1 MLSDKISGNFCNVKM
16 TYSPTKIRRFANHK
30 YLKSMT
36 NSSSKKL
43 IRITTIPMA
52 LHVLLPGQMKFMS
65 ENGFEVIMISADG
78 ENLDKV
84 IKNEKCRHI
93 IVPMTRKI
101 TPWCDLKCLFQLIK
115 IFRKEKP
122 DIVHSHTPKAG
133 LLGMLAAR
141 ISGIKIRIHTVAGL
155 PLMEESGVKYALL
168 KQIEK
173 VTYSVANHVWPNS
186 NSLYNFIKETNLV
199 GGSKL
204 KVIGKGS
211 TNGVSSRR
219 FNKDSLDKN
228 FLEIIKEKIDYNPAS
243 INLLCIGRL
252 VKHKGIIELVNVFS
266 LLKKRYPHLKLILV
280 GVFESSLDPLPE
292 KILKQIVDD
301 PSIINVGWS
310 DKAEYYMSLADYFV
324 FPSYREGFPNVLLE
338 AGSIRLPIIC
348 TNIPGNTDIISHN
361 ETGLL
366 FEKKNEKDM
375 YQKLKYALD
384 NPEQM
389 LSMANK
395 LQGYIK
401 TCYEREVYWKILLE
415 EYNKLI

>member
-1 MLSDKISGNFCNVKM
+1 MNNR
-16 TYSPTKIRRFANHK
+16 P
-30 YLKSMT
+30 
-36 NSSSKKL
+36 SKKL

-65 ENGFEVIMISADG
+65 ENGFEVVMISAGG

-93 IVPMTRKI
+93 TAPMTRKI
-101 TPWCDLKCLFQLIK
+101 TPLQDLKCLIQLIK

-168 KQIEK
+168 KQIERI
-173 VTYSVANHVWPNS
+173 TYSVANHVWPNS
-186 NSLYNFIKETNLV
+186 NSLYDFIKENNLV
-199 GGSKL
+199 KENKL

-219 FNKDSLDKN
+219 FNKDALDKG
-228 FLEIIKEKIDYNPAS
+228 FLEVIKEKINYDPAN
-243 INLLCIGRL
+243 IYLLCIGRL
-252 VKHKGIIELVNVFS
+252 VKHKGIVELVNVFLS
-266 LLKKRYPHLKLILV
+266 LKKNNSHLRLILV
-280 GVFESSLDPLPE
+280 GVYEASLDPLPDTTVKE
-292 KILKQIVDD
+292 ILNN

-310 DKAEYYMSLADYFV
+310 DDAEYYMGLAHYFV

-338 AGSIRLPIIC
+338 AGAIQLPIIC
-348 TNIPGNTDIISHN
+348 SRIPGNTDIVTHN

-366 FEKKNEKDM
+366 FEKKNAQDM
-375 YQKLKYALD
+375 YQQLKYALD

-389 LSMANK
+389 LSMAK
-395 LQGYIK
+395 RLQEYIRSY
-401 TCYEREVYWKILLE
+401 YERKMYWKILLE

>member
-1 MLSDKISGNFCNVKM
+1 MNNR
-16 TYSPTKIRRFANHK
+16 P
-30 YLKSMT
+30 
-36 NSSSKKL
+36 SKKL

-65 ENGFEVIMISADG
+65 DNGFEVVMISADG

-93 IVPMTRKI
+93 IAPMTRKI
-101 TPWCDLKCLFQLIK
+101 TPLQDLKCLIQLIK

-168 KQIEK
+168 KQIERI
-173 VTYSVANHVWPNS
+173 TYSAANHVWPNS
-186 NSLYNFIKETNLV
+186 NSLYDFIKENNLV
-199 GGSKL
+199 KENKL

-219 FNKDSLDKN
+219 FNKDALDKG
-228 FLEIIKEKIDYNPAS
+228 FLEVIKEKINYDPAN
-243 INLLCIGRL
+243 IYLLCIGRL
-252 VKHKGIIELVNVFS
+252 VKHKGIVELVNVFLS
-266 LLKKRYPHLKLILV
+266 LKKNNSHLRLILV
-280 GVFESSLDPLPE
+280 GVYEASLDRLPDTTVKE
-292 KILKQIVDD
+292 ILNN

-310 DKAEYYMSLADYFV
+310 DDAEYYMGLAHYFV

-338 AGSIRLPIIC
+338 AGAIQLPIIC
-348 TNIPGNTDIISHN
+348 SRIPGNTDIVTHN

-366 FEKKNEKDM
+366 FEKKNAQDM
-375 YQKLKYALD
+375 YQQLKYALD

-389 LSMANK
+389 LSMAK
-395 LQGYIK
+395 RLQEYIRSY
-401 TCYEREVYWKILLE
+401 YEREMYWKVLLE

>member
-1 MLSDKISGNFCNVKM
+1 MSNNILMNNR
-16 TYSPTKIRRFANHK
+16 P
-30 YLKSMT
+30 
-36 NSSSKKL
+36 SKKL

-65 ENGFEVIMISADG
+65 ENGFKVIMISADG

-84 IKNEKCRHI
+84 IENEKCQHI

-101 TPWCDLKCLFQLIK
+101 TPWQDLLCLFQLIK

-133 LLGMLAAR
+133 LLGMMAAK

-155 PLMEESGVKYALL
+155 PLMEESGLKYALL

-173 VTYSVANHVWPNS
+173 ITYSVANHVWPNS
-186 NSLYNFIKETNLV
+186 NSLYNFIKKNNLADAY
-199 GGSKL
+199 KL
-204 KVIGKGS
+204 KVIGQGS
-211 TNGVSSRR
+211 TNGVSITR
-219 FNKDSLDKN
+219 FNKETLDKN
-228 FLEIIKEKIDYNPAS
+228 FLTVIKGNINYDTAS
-243 INLLCIGRL
+243 VYLLYIGRL
-252 VKHKGIIELVNVFS
+252 VKHKGIVELVNVFS
-266 LLKKRYPHLKLILV
+266 LLKKNYPHLKLILV
-280 GVFESSLDPLPE
+280 GIFESSLDPLPK

-301 PSIINVGWS
+301 PCIINVGWS
-310 DKAEYYMSLADYFV
+310 DNAEYYMSLAHYFV

-338 AGSIRLPIIC
+338 AGAIQLPVIC
-348 TNIPGNTDIISHN
+348 SNIPGNTDIIIHN

-384 NPEQM
+384 NPKKM

-395 LQGYIK
+395 LQHYIK
-401 TCYEREVYWKILLE
+401 FWYEREMYWKILLE

>member
-1 MLSDKISGNFCNVKM
+1 
-16 TYSPTKIRRFANHK
+16 
-30 YLKSMT
+30 MT

>member
-1 MLSDKISGNFCNVKM
+1 MNNR
-16 TYSPTKIRRFANHK
+16 P
-30 YLKSMT
+30 
-36 NSSSKKL
+36 SKKL

-65 ENGFEVIMISADG
+65 ENGFEVVMISADG

-93 IVPMTRKI
+93 IAPMTRKI
-101 TPWCDLKCLFQLIK
+101 TPLQDLKCLIQLIK

-168 KQIEK
+168 KQIERI
-173 VTYSVANHVWPNS
+173 TYSAANHVWPNS
-186 NSLYNFIKETNLV
+186 NSLYDFIKENNLV
-199 GGSKL
+199 KENKL

-219 FNKDSLDKN
+219 FNKDALDKG
-228 FLEIIKEKIDYNPAS
+228 FLEVIKEKINYDPAN
-243 INLLCIGRL
+243 IYLLCIGRL
-252 VKHKGIIELVNVFS
+252 VKHKGIVELVNVFLS
-266 LLKKRYPHLKLILV
+266 LKKNNSHLRLILV
-280 GVFESSLDPLPE
+280 GVYEASLDPLPDTTVKE
-292 KILKQIVDD
+292 ILNN

-310 DKAEYYMSLADYFV
+310 DDAEYYMGLAHYFV

-338 AGSIRLPIIC
+338 AGAIQLPIIC
-348 TNIPGNTDIISHN
+348 SRIPGNTDIVTHN

-366 FEKKNEKDM
+366 FEKKNAQDM
-375 YQKLKYALD
+375 YQQLKYALD

-389 LSMANK
+389 LSMAK
-395 LQGYIK
+395 RLQEYIRSY
-401 TCYEREVYWKILLE
+401 YERKMYWKILLE

>member
-1 MLSDKISGNFCNVKM
+1 MNNR
-16 TYSPTKIRRFANHK
+16 P
-30 YLKSMT
+30 
-36 NSSSKKL
+36 SKKL

-52 LHVLLPGQMKFMS
+52 LHVLLPGQMRFMS
-65 ENGFEVIMISADG
+65 ENGFEVVMISADG

-84 IKNEKCRHI
+84 IENEKCRHI

-101 TPWCDLKCLFQLIK
+101 TPLQDLKCLIQLIK

-168 KQIEK
+168 KQIERI
-173 VTYSVANHVWPNS
+173 TYSAANHVWPNS
-186 NSLYNFIKETNLV
+186 NSLYDFIKENNLV
-199 GGSKL
+199 KENKL

-219 FNKDSLDKN
+219 FNKDALDKG
-228 FLEIIKEKIDYNPAS
+228 FLEVIKEKFNYDPAN
-243 INLLCIGRL
+243 IYLLCIGRL
-252 VKHKGIIELVNVFS
+252 VKHKGIVELVNVFLS
-266 LLKKRYPHLKLILV
+266 LKKNNSHLRLILV
-280 GVFESSLDPLPE
+280 GVYEASLDPLPDTTVKE
-292 KILKQIVDD
+292 ILNN

-310 DKAEYYMSLADYFV
+310 DDAEYYMGLAHYFV

-338 AGSIRLPIIC
+338 AGAIQLPIIC
-348 TNIPGNTDIISHN
+348 SRIPGNTDIVTHN

-366 FEKKNEKDM
+366 FEKKNAQDM
-375 YQKLKYALD
+375 YQQLRYALD

-389 LSMANK
+389 LSMAK
-395 LQGYIK
+395 RLQEYIRSY
-401 TCYEREVYWKILLE
+401 YERKMYWKILLE

>member
-1 MLSDKISGNFCNVKM
+1 MNNR
-16 TYSPTKIRRFANHK
+16 P
-30 YLKSMT
+30 
-36 NSSSKKL
+36 SKKL

-65 ENGFEVIMISADG
+65 ENGFKVIMISADG

-84 IKNEKCRHI
+84 IENEKCQHI

-101 TPWCDLKCLFQLIK
+101 TPWQDLLCLFQLIK

-133 LLGMLAAR
+133 LLGMMAAK

-155 PLMEESGVKYALL
+155 PLMEESGLKYALL

-173 VTYSVANHVWPNS
+173 ITYSVANHVWPNS
-186 NSLYNFIKETNLV
+186 NSLYNFIKKNNLANEY
-199 GGSKL
+199 KL
-204 KVIGKGS
+204 KVIGQGS
-211 TNGVSSRR
+211 TNGVSITR
-219 FNKDSLDKN
+219 FNKETLDKN
-228 FLEIIKEKIDYNPAS
+228 FLTVIKGNINYDTAS
-243 INLLCIGRL
+243 VYLLCIGRL
-252 VKHKGIIELVNVFS
+252 VKHKGIVELVNVFS
-266 LLKKRYPHLKLILV
+266 LLKKKYPHLKLILV
-280 GVFESSLDPLPE
+280 GIFESSLDPLPK

-301 PSIINVGWS
+301 PCIINVGWS
-310 DKAEYYMSLADYFV
+310 DNAEYYMSLAHYFV

-338 AGSIRLPIIC
+338 AAAIQLPVLC
-348 TNIPGNTDIISHN
+348 SNIPGNTDIIIHN

-384 NPEQM
+384 NPKKM

-395 LQGYIK
+395 LQHYIK
-401 TCYEREVYWKILLE
+401 FWYEREMYWKILLE

>member
-1 MLSDKISGNFCNVKM
+1 MNNR
-16 TYSPTKIRRFANHK
+16 P
-30 YLKSMT
+30 
-36 NSSSKKL
+36 SKKL

-65 ENGFEVIMISADG
+65 ENGFKVIMISADG

-84 IKNEKCRHI
+84 IENEKCQHI

-101 TPWCDLKCLFQLIK
+101 TPWQDLLCLFQLIK

-133 LLGMLAAR
+133 LLGMMAAK

-155 PLMEESGVKYALL
+155 PLMEESGLKYALL

-173 VTYSVANHVWPNS
+173 ITYSVANHVWPNS
-186 NSLYNFIKETNLV
+186 NSLYNFIKKNNLANEY
-199 GGSKL
+199 KL
-204 KVIGKGS
+204 KVIGQGS
-211 TNGVSSRR
+211 TNGVSITR
-219 FNKDSLDKN
+219 FNKETLDKN
-228 FLEIIKEKIDYNPAS
+228 FLTVIKGNINYDTAS
-243 INLLCIGRL
+243 VYLLCIGRL
-252 VKHKGIIELVNVFS
+252 VKHKGIVELVNVFS
-266 LLKKRYPHLKLILV
+266 LLKKKYPHLKLILV
-280 GVFESSLDPLPE
+280 GIFESSLDPLPK

-301 PSIINVGWS
+301 PCIINVGWS
-310 DKAEYYMSLADYFV
+310 DNAEYYMSLAHYFV

-338 AGSIRLPIIC
+338 AGAIQLPVIC
-348 TNIPGNTDIISHN
+348 SNIPGNTDIIIHN

-384 NPEQM
+384 NPKKM

-395 LQGYIK
+395 LQHYIK
-401 TCYEREVYWKILLE
+401 FWYEREMYWKILLE

>member
-1 MLSDKISGNFCNVKM
+1 
-16 TYSPTKIRRFANHK
+16 
-30 YLKSMT
+30 
-36 NSSSKKL
+36 
-43 IRITTIPMA
+43 MA

-84 IKNEKCRHI
+84 IRNEKCRHI

-186 NSLYNFIKETNLV
+186 NSLYNFIKENNLV

-348 TNIPGNTDIISHN
+348 TNIPGNTDIITHN
-361 ETGLL
+361 ENGLL
-366 FEKKNEKDM
+366 FEKNNEKDM

>member
-1 MLSDKISGNFCNVKM
+1 MNNR
-16 TYSPTKIRRFANHK
+16 P
-30 YLKSMT
+30 
-36 NSSSKKL
+36 SKKL

-52 LHVLLPGQMKFMS
+52 LHVLLPGQMRFMS
-65 ENGFEVIMISADG
+65 ENGFEVVMISADG

-84 IKNEKCRHI
+84 IENEKCRHI

-101 TPWCDLKCLFQLIK
+101 TPLQDLKCLIQLIK

-168 KQIEK
+168 KQIERI
-173 VTYSVANHVWPNS
+173 TYSAANHVWPNS
-186 NSLYNFIKETNLV
+186 NSLYDFIKENNLV
-199 GGSKL
+199 KENKL

-219 FNKDSLDKN
+219 FNKDALDKG
-228 FLEIIKEKIDYNPAS
+228 FLEVIKEKINYDPAN
-243 INLLCIGRL
+243 IYLLCIGRL
-252 VKHKGIIELVNVFS
+252 VKHKGIVELVNVFLS
-266 LLKKRYPHLKLILV
+266 LKKNNSHLRLILV
-280 GVFESSLDPLPE
+280 GVYEASLDPLPDTTVKE
-292 KILKQIVDD
+292 ILNN

-310 DKAEYYMSLADYFV
+310 DDAEYYMGLAHYFV

-338 AGSIRLPIIC
+338 AGAIQLPIIC
-348 TNIPGNTDIISHN
+348 SRIPGNTDIVTHN

-366 FEKKNEKDM
+366 FEKKNAQDM
-375 YQKLKYALD
+375 YQQLKYALD

-389 LSMANK
+389 LSMAK
-395 LQGYIK
+395 RLQEYIRSY
-401 TCYEREVYWKILLE
+401 YERKMYWKILLE

>member
-1 MLSDKISGNFCNVKM
+1 
-16 TYSPTKIRRFANHK
+16 
-30 YLKSMT
+30 
-36 NSSSKKL
+36 L

-65 ENGFEVIMISADG
+65 ENGFKVIMISADG

-84 IKNEKCRHI
+84 IENEKCQHI

-101 TPWCDLKCLFQLIK
+101 TPWQDLLCLFQLIK

-133 LLGMLAAR
+133 LLGMMAAK

-155 PLMEESGVKYALL
+155 PLMEESGLKYALL

-173 VTYSVANHVWPNS
+173 ITYSVANHVWPNS
-186 NSLYNFIKETNLV
+186 NSLYNFIKKNNLADAY
-199 GGSKL
+199 KL
-204 KVIGKGS
+204 KVIGQGS
-211 TNGVSSRR
+211 TNGVSITR
-219 FNKDSLDKN
+219 FNKETLDKN
-228 FLEIIKEKIDYNPAS
+228 FLTVIKGNINYDTAS
-243 INLLCIGRL
+243 VYLLCIGRL
-252 VKHKGIIELVNVFS
+252 VKHKGIVELVNVFS
-266 LLKKRYPHLKLILV
+266 LLKKNYPHLKLILV
-280 GVFESSLDPLPE
+280 GIFESSLDPLPK

-301 PSIINVGWS
+301 PCIINVGWS
-310 DKAEYYMSLADYFV
+310 DNAEYYMSLAHYFV

-338 AGSIRLPIIC
+338 AGAIQLPVIC
-348 TNIPGNTDIISHN
+348 SNIPGNTDIIIHN

-384 NPEQM
+384 NPKKM

-395 LQGYIK
+395 LQHYIK
-401 TCYEREVYWKILLE
+401 FWYEREMYWKILLE

>member
-1 MLSDKISGNFCNVKM
+1 MNNR
-16 TYSPTKIRRFANHK
+16 P
-30 YLKSMT
+30 
-36 NSSSKKL
+36 SKKL

-65 ENGFEVIMISADG
+65 ENGFEVVMISAGG

-93 IVPMTRKI
+93 TAPMTRKI
-101 TPWCDLKCLFQLIK
+101 TPLQDLKCLIQLIK

-168 KQIEK
+168 KQIERI
-173 VTYSVANHVWPNS
+173 TYSAANHVWPNS
-186 NSLYNFIKETNLV
+186 NSLYDFIKENNLV
-199 GGSKL
+199 KENKL

-219 FNKDSLDKN
+219 FNKDALDKG
-228 FLEIIKEKIDYNPAS
+228 FLEVIKEKINYDPAN
-243 INLLCIGRL
+243 IYLLCIGRL
-252 VKHKGIIELVNVFS
+252 VKHKGIVELVNVFLS
-266 LLKKRYPHLKLILV
+266 LKKNNSHLRLILV
-280 GVFESSLDPLPE
+280 GVYEASLDPLPDTTVKE
-292 KILKQIVDD
+292 ILNN

-310 DKAEYYMSLADYFV
+310 DDAEYYMGLAHYFV

-338 AGSIRLPIIC
+338 AGAIQLPIIC
-348 TNIPGNTDIISHN
+348 SRIPGNTDIVTHN

-366 FEKKNEKDM
+366 FEKKNAQDM
-375 YQKLKYALD
+375 YQQLKYALD

-389 LSMANK
+389 LSMAK
-395 LQGYIK
+395 RLQEYIRSY
-401 TCYEREVYWKILLE
+401 YERKMYWKILLE

>member
-1 MLSDKISGNFCNVKM
+1 MNNR
-16 TYSPTKIRRFANHK
+16 P
-30 YLKSMT
+30 
-36 NSSSKKL
+36 SKKL

-65 ENGFEVIMISADG
+65 ENGFKVIMISADG

-84 IKNEKCRHI
+84 IENEKCQHI

-101 TPWCDLKCLFQLIK
+101 TPWQDLLCLFQLIK

-133 LLGMLAAR
+133 LLGMMAAK

-155 PLMEESGVKYALL
+155 PLMEESGLKYALL

-173 VTYSVANHVWPNS
+173 ITYSVANHVWPNS
-186 NSLYNFIKETNLV
+186 NSLYNFIKKNNFADAY
-199 GGSKL
+199 KL
-204 KVIGKGS
+204 KVIGQGS
-211 TNGVSSRR
+211 TNGVSITR
-219 FNKDSLDKN
+219 FNKETLDKN
-228 FLEIIKEKIDYNPAS
+228 FLTVIKGNINYDTAS
-243 INLLCIGRL
+243 VYLLYIGRL
-252 VKHKGIIELVNVFS
+252 VKHKGIVELVNVFS
-266 LLKKRYPHLKLILV
+266 LLKKNYPHLKLILV
-280 GVFESSLDPLPE
+280 GIFESSLDPLPK

-301 PSIINVGWS
+301 PCIINVGWS
-310 DKAEYYMSLADYFV
+310 DNAEYYMSLAHYFV

-338 AGSIRLPIIC
+338 AGAIQLPVIC
-348 TNIPGNTDIISHN
+348 SNIPGNTDIIIHN

-384 NPEQM
+384 NPKKM

-395 LQGYIK
+395 LQHYIK
-401 TCYEREVYWKILLE
+401 FWYEREMYWKILLE

>member
-1 MLSDKISGNFCNVKM
+1 MNNR
-16 TYSPTKIRRFANHK
+16 P
-30 YLKSMT
+30 
-36 NSSSKKL
+36 SKKL

-65 ENGFEVIMISADG
+65 ENGFKVIMISADG

-84 IKNEKCRHI
+84 IENEKCPHI

-101 TPWCDLKCLFQLIK
+101 TPWQDLICLFQLIK

-133 LLGMLAAR
+133 LLGMMAAK

-155 PLMEESGVKYALL
+155 PLMEESGLKYALL

-173 VTYSVANHVWPNS
+173 ITYSVANHVWPNS
-186 NSLYNFIKETNLV
+186 NSLYNFIKKNNLADKY
-199 GGSKL
+199 KL
-204 KVIGKGS
+204 KVIGQGS
-211 TNGVSSRR
+211 TNGVSITR
-219 FNKDSLDKN
+219 FNKETLDKN
-228 FLEIIKEKIDYNPAS
+228 FLTVIKGKINYDTAS
-243 INLLCIGRL
+243 VYLLCIGRL
-252 VKHKGIIELVNVFS
+252 VKHKGIVELVNVFS
-266 LLKKRYPHLKLILV
+266 LLKKKYPHLKLILV
-280 GVFESSLDPLPE
+280 GVFESSLDPLPK
-292 KILKQIVDD
+292 KILKQIADD
-301 PSIINVGWS
+301 PCIINAGWS
-310 DKAEYYMSLADYFV
+310 DNAEYYMSLAHYFV

-338 AGSIRLPIIC
+338 AGAIQLPVIC
-348 TNIPGNTDIISHN
+348 SNIPGNTDIIIHN

-384 NPEQM
+384 SPKKM

-395 LQGYIK
+395 LQHYIK
-401 TCYEREVYWKILLE
+401 FWYEREMYWKILLE

>member
-1 MLSDKISGNFCNVKM
+1 MSNN
-16 TYSPTKIRRFANHK
+16 SP
-30 YLKSMT
+30 
-36 NSSSKKL
+36 KKL

-65 ENGFEVIMISADG
+65 ENGFEVIMISAGG

-84 IKNEKCRHI
+84 IENEKCRHI
-93 IVPMTRKI
+93 MVPMTRQI
-101 TPWCDLKCLFQLIK
+101 TPWQDLKCLIQLIK

-133 LLGMLAAR
+133 LLGMVAAK

-155 PLMEESGVKYALL
+155 PLMEEIGLKYALL

-173 VTYSVANHVWPNS
+173 ITYSVANHVWPNS
-186 NSLYNFIKETNLV
+186 NSLYNFIKKNNLA
-199 GGSKL
+199 GEYKL
-204 KVIGKGS
+204 KVIGQGS

-219 FNKDSLDKN
+219 FNKDTLDKN
-228 FLEIIKEKIDYNPAS
+228 FLTVIKEKINYDPAN
-243 INLLCIGRL
+243 IYLLCIGRL
-252 VKHKGIIELVNVFS
+252 VKHKGIVELVNVFS
-266 LLKKRYPHLKLILV
+266 LLKKRYSCLKLILV
-280 GVFESSLDPLPE
+280 GVFESSLDPLPK

-301 PSIINVGWS
+301 PCIINMGWS
-310 DKAEYYMSLADYFV
+310 DKAEFYMGLADYFV

-338 AGSIRLPIIC
+338 AGAIRLPIIC
-348 TNIPGNTDIISHN
+348 TNIPGNTDIIIHN

-366 FEKKNEKDM
+366 FEKKNEEDM

-384 NPEQM
+384 NPKQM

-395 LQGYIK
+395 LQHYIRS
-401 TCYEREVYWKILLE
+401 CYEREMYWKILLE

>member
-1 MLSDKISGNFCNVKM
+1 MSNNILINNR
-16 TYSPTKIRRFANHK
+16 P
-30 YLKSMT
+30 
-36 NSSSKKL
+36 SKKL

-65 ENGFEVIMISADG
+65 ENGFKVIMISADG

-84 IKNEKCRHI
+84 IENEKCQHI

-101 TPWCDLKCLFQLIK
+101 TPWQDLLCLFQLIK

-133 LLGMLAAR
+133 LLGMMAAK

-155 PLMEESGVKYALL
+155 PLMEESGLKYALL

-173 VTYSVANHVWPNS
+173 ITYSVANHVWPNS
-186 NSLYNFIKETNLV
+186 NSLYNFIKKNNLANEY
-199 GGSKL
+199 KL
-204 KVIGKGS
+204 KVIGQGS
-211 TNGVSSRR
+211 TNGVSITR
-219 FNKDSLDKN
+219 FNKETLDKN
-228 FLEIIKEKIDYNPAS
+228 FLTVIKGNINYDTAS
-243 INLLCIGRL
+243 VYLLCIGRL
-252 VKHKGIIELVNVFS
+252 VKHKGIVELVNVFS
-266 LLKKRYPHLKLILV
+266 LLKKKYPHLKLILV
-280 GVFESSLDPLPE
+280 GIFESSLDPLPK

-301 PSIINVGWS
+301 PCIINVGWS
-310 DKAEYYMSLADYFV
+310 DNAEYYMSLAHYFV

-338 AGSIRLPIIC
+338 AAAIQLPVLC
-348 TNIPGNTDIISHN
+348 SNIPGNTDIIIHN

-384 NPEQM
+384 NPKKM

-395 LQGYIK
+395 LQHYIK
-401 TCYEREVYWKILLE
+401 FWYEREMYWKILLE

>member
-1 MLSDKISGNFCNVKM
+1 MNNR
-16 TYSPTKIRRFANHK
+16 P
-30 YLKSMT
+30 
-36 NSSSKKL
+36 SKKL

-65 ENGFEVIMISADG
+65 ENGFKVIMISADG

-84 IKNEKCRHI
+84 IENEKCQHI

-101 TPWCDLKCLFQLIK
+101 TPWQDLLCLFQLIK

-133 LLGMLAAR
+133 LLGMMAAK

-155 PLMEESGVKYALL
+155 PLMEESGLKYALL

-173 VTYSVANHVWPNS
+173 ITYSVANHVWPNS
-186 NSLYNFIKETNLV
+186 NSLYNFIKKNNLADAY
-199 GGSKL
+199 KL
-204 KVIGKGS
+204 KVIGQGS
-211 TNGVSSRR
+211 TNGVSITR
-219 FNKDSLDKN
+219 FNKETLDKN
-228 FLEIIKEKIDYNPAS
+228 FLTVIKGNINYDTAS
-243 INLLCIGRL
+243 VYLLYIGRL
-252 VKHKGIIELVNVFS
+252 VKHKGIVELVNVFS
-266 LLKKRYPHLKLILV
+266 LLKKNYPHLKLILV
-280 GVFESSLDPLPE
+280 GIFESSLDPLPK

-301 PSIINVGWS
+301 PCIINVGWS
-310 DKAEYYMSLADYFV
+310 DNAEYYMSLAHYFV

-338 AGSIRLPIIC
+338 AAAIQLPVLC
-348 TNIPGNTDIISHN
+348 SNIPGNTDIIIHN

-384 NPEQM
+384 NPKKM

-395 LQGYIK
+395 LQHYIK
-401 TCYEREVYWKILLE
+401 FWYEREMYWKILLE

>member
-1 MLSDKISGNFCNVKM
+1 MSNN
-16 TYSPTKIRRFANHK
+16 SP
-30 YLKSMT
+30 
-36 NSSSKKL
+36 KKL

-65 ENGFEVIMISADG
+65 ENGFEVIMISAGG

-84 IKNEKCRHI
+84 IENEKCRHI
-93 IVPMTRKI
+93 IVPMTRQI
-101 TPWCDLKCLFQLIK
+101 TPWQDLKCLIQLIK

-133 LLGMLAAR
+133 LLGMVAAK

-155 PLMEESGVKYALL
+155 PLMEESGLKYALL

-173 VTYSVANHVWPNS
+173 ITYSVANHVWPNS
-186 NSLYNFIKETNLV
+186 NSLYNFIKKNNLA
-199 GGSKL
+199 GEYKL
-204 KVIGKGS
+204 KVIGQGS

-219 FNKDSLDKN
+219 FNKDTLDKN
-228 FLEIIKEKIDYNPAS
+228 FLTVIKEKINYDPAN
-243 INLLCIGRL
+243 IYLLCIGRL
-252 VKHKGIIELVNVFS
+252 VKHKGIVELVNVFS
-266 LLKKRYPHLKLILV
+266 LLKKRYSCLKLILV
-280 GVFESSLDPLPE
+280 GVFESSLDPLPK

-301 PSIINVGWS
+301 PCIINMGWS
-310 DKAEYYMSLADYFV
+310 DKAEFYMGLADYFV

-338 AGSIRLPIIC
+338 AGAIRLPIIC
-348 TNIPGNTDIISHN
+348 TNIPGNTDIIIHN

-366 FEKKNEKDM
+366 FEKKNEEDM

-384 NPEQM
+384 NPKQM

-395 LQGYIK
+395 LQHHIRS
-401 TCYEREVYWKILLE
+401 CYEREMYWKILLE

>member
-1 MLSDKISGNFCNVKM
+1 MSNNILINNR
-16 TYSPTKIRRFANHK
+16 P
-30 YLKSMT
+30 
-36 NSSSKKL
+36 SKKL

-65 ENGFEVIMISADG
+65 ENGFKVIMISADG

-84 IKNEKCRHI
+84 IENEKCQHI

-101 TPWCDLKCLFQLIK
+101 TPWQDLLCLFQLIK

-133 LLGMLAAR
+133 LLGMMAAK

-155 PLMEESGVKYALL
+155 PLMEESGLKYALL

-173 VTYSVANHVWPNS
+173 ITYSVANHVWPNS
-186 NSLYNFIKETNLV
+186 NSLYNFIKKNNLADAY
-199 GGSKL
+199 KL
-204 KVIGKGS
+204 KVIGQGS
-211 TNGVSSRR
+211 TNGVSITR
-219 FNKDSLDKN
+219 FNKETLDKN
-228 FLEIIKEKIDYNPAS
+228 FLTVIKGNINYDTAS
-243 INLLCIGRL
+243 VYLLCIGRL
-252 VKHKGIIELVNVFS
+252 VKHKGIVELVNVFS
-266 LLKKRYPHLKLILV
+266 LLKKNYPHLKLILV
-280 GVFESSLDPLPE
+280 GIFESSLDPLPK

-301 PSIINVGWS
+301 PCIINVGWS
-310 DKAEYYMSLADYFV
+310 DNAEYYMSLAHYFV

-338 AGSIRLPIIC
+338 AAAIQLPVLC
-348 TNIPGNTDIISHN
+348 SNIPGNTDIIIHN

-384 NPEQM
+384 NPKKM

-395 LQGYIK
+395 LQHYIK
-401 TCYEREVYWKILLE
+401 FWYEREMYWKILLE

>member
-1 MLSDKISGNFCNVKM
+1 MSNNILINNR
-16 TYSPTKIRRFANHK
+16 P
-30 YLKSMT
+30 
-36 NSSSKKL
+36 SKKL

-65 ENGFEVIMISADG
+65 ENGFKVIMISADG

-84 IKNEKCRHI
+84 IENEKCQHI

-101 TPWCDLKCLFQLIK
+101 TPWQDLLCLFQLIK

-133 LLGMLAAR
+133 LLGMMAAK

-155 PLMEESGVKYALL
+155 PLMEESGLKYALL

-173 VTYSVANHVWPNS
+173 ITYSVANHVWPNS
-186 NSLYNFIKETNLV
+186 NSLYNFIKKNNLADAY
-199 GGSKL
+199 KL
-204 KVIGKGS
+204 KVIGQGS
-211 TNGVSSRR
+211 TNGVSITR
-219 FNKDSLDKN
+219 FNKETLDKN
-228 FLEIIKEKIDYNPAS
+228 FLTVIKGNINYDTAS
-243 INLLCIGRL
+243 VYLLYIGRL
-252 VKHKGIIELVNVFS
+252 VKHKGIVELVNVFS
-266 LLKKRYPHLKLILV
+266 LLKKNYPHLKLILV
-280 GVFESSLDPLPE
+280 GIFESSLDPLPK

-301 PSIINVGWS
+301 PCIINVGWS
-310 DKAEYYMSLADYFV
+310 DNAEYYMSLAHYFV

-338 AGSIRLPIIC
+338 AAAIQLPVLC
-348 TNIPGNTDIISHN
+348 SNIPGNTDIIIHN

-384 NPEQM
+384 NPKKM

-395 LQGYIK
+395 LQHYIK
-401 TCYEREVYWKILLE
+401 FWYEREMYWKILLE

>member
-1 MLSDKISGNFCNVKM
+1 MSNNILMNNR
-16 TYSPTKIRRFANHK
+16 P
-30 YLKSMT
+30 
-36 NSSSKKL
+36 SKKL

-65 ENGFEVIMISADG
+65 ENGFKVIMISADG

-84 IKNEKCRHI
+84 IENEKCQHI

-101 TPWCDLKCLFQLIK
+101 TPWQDLLCLFQLIK

-133 LLGMLAAR
+133 LLGMMAAK

-155 PLMEESGVKYALL
+155 PLMEESGLKYALL

-173 VTYSVANHVWPNS
+173 ITYSVANHVWPNS
-186 NSLYNFIKETNLV
+186 NSLYNFIKKNNLANEY
-199 GGSKL
+199 KL
-204 KVIGKGS
+204 KVIGQGS
-211 TNGVSSRR
+211 TNGVSITR
-219 FNKDSLDKN
+219 FNKETLDKN
-228 FLEIIKEKIDYNPAS
+228 FLTVIKGNINYDTAS
-243 INLLCIGRL
+243 VYLLCIGRL
-252 VKHKGIIELVNVFS
+252 VKHKGIVALVNVFS
-266 LLKKRYPHLKLILV
+266 LLKKNYPHLKLILV
-280 GVFESSLDPLPE
+280 GIFESSLDPLPK

-301 PSIINVGWS
+301 PCIINVGWS
-310 DKAEYYMSLADYFV
+310 DNAEYYMSLAHYFV

-338 AGSIRLPIIC
+338 AGAIQLPVIC
-348 TNIPGNTDIISHN
+348 SNIPGNTDIIIHN

-375 YQKLKYALD
+375 YQKVKYALD
-384 NPEQM
+384 NPKKM

-395 LQGYIK
+395 LQHYIK
-401 TCYEREVYWKILLE
+401 FWYEREMYWKILLE

>member
-1 MLSDKISGNFCNVKM
+1 MSNNILINNR
-16 TYSPTKIRRFANHK
+16 P
-30 YLKSMT
+30 
-36 NSSSKKL
+36 SKKL

-65 ENGFEVIMISADG
+65 ENGFKVIMISADG

-84 IKNEKCRHI
+84 IENEKCQHI

-101 TPWCDLKCLFQLIK
+101 TPWQDLLCLFQLIK

-133 LLGMLAAR
+133 LLGMMAAK

-155 PLMEESGVKYALL
+155 PLMEESGLKYALL

-173 VTYSVANHVWPNS
+173 ITYSVANHVWPNS
-186 NSLYNFIKETNLV
+186 NSLYNFIKKNNLADAY
-199 GGSKL
+199 KL
-204 KVIGKGS
+204 KVIGQGS
-211 TNGVSSRR
+211 TNGVSITR
-219 FNKDSLDKN
+219 FNKETLDKN
-228 FLEIIKEKIDYNPAS
+228 FLTVIKGNINYDTAS
-243 INLLCIGRL
+243 VYLLYIGRL
-252 VKHKGIIELVNVFS
+252 VKHKGIVELVNVFS
-266 LLKKRYPHLKLILV
+266 LLKKNYPHLKLILV
-280 GVFESSLDPLPE
+280 GIFESSLDPLPK

-301 PSIINVGWS
+301 PCIINVGWS
-310 DKAEYYMSLADYFV
+310 DNAEYYMSLAHYFV

-338 AGSIRLPIIC
+338 AGAIQLPVIC
-348 TNIPGNTDIISHN
+348 SNIPGNTDIIIHN

-384 NPEQM
+384 NPKKM

-395 LQGYIK
+395 LQHYIK
-401 TCYEREVYWKILLE
+401 FWYEREMYWKILLE

>member
-93 IVPMTRKI
+93 VVPMTRKI

>member
-1 MLSDKISGNFCNVKM
+1 MNNR
-16 TYSPTKIRRFANHK
+16 P
-30 YLKSMT
+30 
-36 NSSSKKL
+36 SKKL

-65 ENGFEVIMISADG
+65 ENGFKVIMISADG

-84 IKNEKCRHI
+84 IENEKCQHI

-101 TPWCDLKCLFQLIK
+101 TPWQDLLCLFQLIK

-133 LLGMLAAR
+133 LLGMMAGK

-155 PLMEESGVKYALL
+155 PLMEESGLKYALL

-173 VTYSVANHVWPNS
+173 ITYSVANHVWPNS
-186 NSLYNFIKETNLV
+186 NSLYNFIKKNNFADAY
-199 GGSKL
+199 KL
-204 KVIGKGS
+204 KVIGQGS
-211 TNGVSSRR
+211 TNGVSITR
-219 FNKDSLDKN
+219 FNKETLDKN
-228 FLEIIKEKIDYNPAS
+228 FLTVIKGNINYDTAS
-243 INLLCIGRL
+243 VYLLYIGRL
-252 VKHKGIIELVNVFS
+252 VKHKGIVELVNVFS
-266 LLKKRYPHLKLILV
+266 LLKKNYPHLKLILV
-280 GVFESSLDPLPE
+280 GIFESSLDPLPK

-301 PSIINVGWS
+301 PCIINVGWS
-310 DKAEYYMSLADYFV
+310 DNAEYYMSLAHYFV

-338 AGSIRLPIIC
+338 AGAIQLPVIC
-348 TNIPGNTDIISHN
+348 SNIPGNTDIIIHN

-384 NPEQM
+384 NPKKM

-395 LQGYIK
+395 LQHYIK
-401 TCYEREVYWKILLE
+401 FWYEREMYWKILLE

>member
-1 MLSDKISGNFCNVKM
+1 MSNNILINNR
-16 TYSPTKIRRFANHK
+16 P
-30 YLKSMT
+30 
-36 NSSSKKL
+36 SKKL

-65 ENGFEVIMISADG
+65 ENGFKVIMISADG

-84 IKNEKCRHI
+84 IENEKCQHI

-101 TPWCDLKCLFQLIK
+101 TPWQDLLCLFQLIK

-133 LLGMLAAR
+133 LLGMMAAK

-155 PLMEESGVKYALL
+155 PLMEESGLKYALL

-173 VTYSVANHVWPNS
+173 ITYSVANHVWPNS
-186 NSLYNFIKETNLV
+186 NSLYNFIKKNNLADAY
-199 GGSKL
+199 KL
-204 KVIGKGS
+204 KVIGQGS
-211 TNGVSSRR
+211 TNGVSITR
-219 FNKDSLDKN
+219 FNKETLDKN
-228 FLEIIKEKIDYNPAS
+228 FLTVIKGNINYDTAS
-243 INLLCIGRL
+243 VYLLYIGRL
-252 VKHKGIIELVNVFS
+252 VKHKGIVELVNVFS
-266 LLKKRYPHLKLILV
+266 LLKKNYPHLKLILV
-280 GVFESSLDPLPE
+280 GIFESSLDLLPK

-301 PSIINVGWS
+301 PCIINVGWS
-310 DKAEYYMSLADYFV
+310 DNAEYYMSLAHYFV

-338 AGSIRLPIIC
+338 AGAIQLPVIC
-348 TNIPGNTDIISHN
+348 SNIPGNTDIIIHN

-384 NPEQM
+384 NPKKM

-395 LQGYIK
+395 LQHYIK
-401 TCYEREVYWKILLE
+401 FWYEREMYWKILLE

>member
-1 MLSDKISGNFCNVKM
+1 MNNR
-16 TYSPTKIRRFANHK
+16 P
-30 YLKSMT
+30 
-36 NSSSKKL
+36 SKKL

-52 LHVLLPGQMKFMS
+52 LHVLLPGQMRFMS
-65 ENGFEVIMISADG
+65 ENGFEVVMISADG

-93 IVPMTRKI
+93 IAPMTRKI
-101 TPWCDLKCLFQLIK
+101 TPLQDLKCLIQLIK

-155 PLMEESGVKYALL
+155 PLMEESGVKYVLL
-168 KQIEK
+168 KQIERI
-173 VTYSVANHVWPNS
+173 TYSAANHVWPNS
-186 NSLYNFIKETNLV
+186 NSLYDFIKENNLV
-199 GGSKL
+199 KENKL

-219 FNKDSLDKN
+219 FNKDALDKG
-228 FLEIIKEKIDYNPAS
+228 FLEVIKEKINYDPAN
-243 INLLCIGRL
+243 IYLLCIGRL
-252 VKHKGIIELVNVFS
+252 VKHKGIVELVNVFLS
-266 LLKKRYPHLKLILV
+266 LKKNNSHLRLILV
-280 GVFESSLDPLPE
+280 GVYEASLDPLPDTTVKE
-292 KILKQIVDD
+292 ILNN

-310 DKAEYYMSLADYFV
+310 DDAEYYMGLAHYFV

-338 AGSIRLPIIC
+338 AGAIQLPIIC
-348 TNIPGNTDIISHN
+348 SRIPGNTDIVTHN

-366 FEKKNEKDM
+366 FEKKNAQDM
-375 YQKLKYALD
+375 YQQLKYALD

-389 LSMANK
+389 LSMAK
-395 LQGYIK
+395 RLQEYIRSY
-401 TCYEREVYWKILLE
+401 YERKMYWKILLE

>member
-1 MLSDKISGNFCNVKM
+1 M
-16 TYSPTKIRRFANHK
+16 
-30 YLKSMT
+30 
-36 NSSSKKL
+36 
-43 IRITTIPMA
+43 
-52 LHVLLPGQMKFMS
+52 
-65 ENGFEVIMISADG
+65 
-78 ENLDKV
+78 
-84 IKNEKCRHI
+84 
-93 IVPMTRKI
+93 
-101 TPWCDLKCLFQLIK
+101 
-115 IFRKEKP
+115 
-122 DIVHSHTPKAG
+122 
-133 LLGMLAAR
+133 
-141 ISGIKIRIHTVAGL
+141 
-155 PLMEESGVKYALL
+155 
-168 KQIEK
+168 EK

-348 TNIPGNTDIISHN
+348 TNIPGNTDIKSHN

-375 YQKLKYALD
+375 YQKFKYALD

>member
-1 MLSDKISGNFCNVKM
+1 MNNR
-16 TYSPTKIRRFANHK
+16 P
-30 YLKSMT
+30 
-36 NSSSKKL
+36 SKKL

-65 ENGFEVIMISADG
+65 ENGFEVVMISAGG

-84 IKNEKCRHI
+84 IKSEKCRHI
-93 IVPMTRKI
+93 TAPMTRKI
-101 TPWCDLKCLFQLIK
+101 TPLQDLKCLIQLIK

-155 PLMEESGVKYALL
+155 PLIEESGVKYALL
-168 KQIEK
+168 KQIERI
-173 VTYSVANHVWPNS
+173 TYSAANHVWPNS
-186 NSLYNFIKETNLV
+186 NSLYDFIKENNLV
-199 GGSKL
+199 KENKL

-219 FNKDSLDKN
+219 FNKDALDKG
-228 FLEIIKEKIDYNPAS
+228 FLEVIKEKINYDPAN
-243 INLLCIGRL
+243 IYLLCIGRL
-252 VKHKGIIELVNVFS
+252 VKHKGIVELVNVFLS
-266 LLKKRYPHLKLILV
+266 LKKNNSHLRLILV
-280 GVFESSLDPLPE
+280 GVYEASLDPLPDTTVKE
-292 KILKQIVDD
+292 ILNN

-310 DKAEYYMSLADYFV
+310 DDAEYYMGLAHYFV

-338 AGSIRLPIIC
+338 AGAIQLPIIC
-348 TNIPGNTDIISHN
+348 SRIPGNTDIVTHN

-366 FEKKNEKDM
+366 FEKKNAQDM
-375 YQKLKYALD
+375 YQQLKYALD

-389 LSMANK
+389 LSMAK
-395 LQGYIK
+395 RLQEYIRSY
-401 TCYEREVYWKILLE
+401 YERKMYWKILLE

>member
-1 MLSDKISGNFCNVKM
+1 MSNNILINNR
-16 TYSPTKIRRFANHK
+16 P
-30 YLKSMT
+30 
-36 NSSSKKL
+36 SKKL

-65 ENGFEVIMISADG
+65 ENGFKVIMISADG

-84 IKNEKCRHI
+84 IENEKCQHI

-101 TPWCDLKCLFQLIK
+101 TPWQDLLCLFQLIK

-133 LLGMLAAR
+133 LLGMMAAK

-155 PLMEESGVKYALL
+155 PLMEESGLKYALL

-173 VTYSVANHVWPNS
+173 ITYSVANHVWPNS
-186 NSLYNFIKETNLV
+186 NSLYNFIKKNNLADAY
-199 GGSKL
+199 KL
-204 KVIGKGS
+204 KVIGQGS
-211 TNGVSSRR
+211 TNGVSITR
-219 FNKDSLDKN
+219 FNKETLDKN
-228 FLEIIKEKIDYNPAS
+228 FLTVIKGNINYDTAS
-243 INLLCIGRL
+243 VYLLCIGRL
-252 VKHKGIIELVNVFS
+252 VKHKGIVELVNVFS
-266 LLKKRYPHLKLILV
+266 LLKKNYPHLKLILV
-280 GVFESSLDPLPE
+280 GIFESSLDPLPK

-301 PSIINVGWS
+301 PCIINVGWS
-310 DKAEYYMSLADYFV
+310 DNAEYYMSLAHYFV

-338 AGSIRLPIIC
+338 AGAIQLPVIC
-348 TNIPGNTDIISHN
+348 SNIPGNTDIIIHN

-384 NPEQM
+384 NPKKM

-395 LQGYIK
+395 LQHYIK
-401 TCYEREVYWKILLE
+401 FWYEREMYWKILLE